1 MKIKVN
7 SNKNL
12 AEEIRRK
19 IEENGGYCLCSSSKN
34 EDTRCPCK
42 KFLESKKLGECAC
55 GLYIK
60 EEI

>member
-1 MKIKVN
+1 MKIKIN
-7 SNKNL
+7 PDKDL

-19 IEENGGYCLCSSSKN
+19 IEENGGYCLCSPFRNK
-34 EDTRCPCK
+34 DTKCICK
-42 KFLESKKLGECAC
+42 RFLESKELGECAC